1 MINEKEIYEFISSKS
16 LEAFGFYNKGIMI
29 TLRDSF
35 FENLDCDVWL
45 PSKQMNLQRGFV
57 WSTEQK
63 QLFIL
68 SKIIGNYIAPVT
80 LIRQEI
86 VGGKES
92 YQVIDGKQR
101 LSAIKEF
108 KENLFSITIND
119 KEVFYRDNELF
130 FNKLSGVSHITANVF
145 YEYADNIYSDDTKIA
160 MFENCS
166 FLGTPQ
172 DLNHL
177 VNLKTRTNYENSSNP
192 NH

>member
-1 MINEKEIYEFISSKS
+1 MNEKEIYNFINSKS
-16 LEAFGFYNKGIMI
+16 LDAFGNYNKNMTII
-29 TLRDSF
+29 LRDSF
-35 FENLDCDVWL
+35 FENLDFDIWL

-68 SKIIGNYIAPVT
+68 SKIIGNYIPPVT
-80 LIRQEI
+80 LIRKEVI
-86 VGGKES
+86 EGKES

-101 LSAIKEF
+101 LSAIKDF
-108 KENLFSITIND
+108 KENLFSININD
-119 KEVFYRDNELF
+119 KEVFYKDNELF
-130 FNKLSGVSHITANVF
+130 FNKLSGVSHIIANVF

-172 DLNHL
+172 DIEHL
-177 VNLKTRTNYENSSNP
+177 KRIKGVN
-192 NH
+192 